1 MELIYQTLIRAFMQP
16 AVLVLGDLMIDTYLR
31 GASTRLSPEAPVPVV
46 DISSHTSVLGG
57 GANTAAN
64 LRHLGASVTFV
75 SLTGDDYAAALAVD
89 LLKKEGIRDE
99 VVRCQS
105 RTTIK
110 KTRVIAGQQLLTRYD
125 EGTEI
130 PLDKDCERQLI
141 AVLEREFPAHD
152 AIVIADYNKGLITS
166 AVIAALER
174 LSQQYPK
181 FVAVDAK
188 KLEQYKG
195 LKPSLAKPNYKE
207 MMATLQLPE
216 ASCNRTRQLEEM
228 GADIFAATGA
238 AVTAVTLDEEGALI
252 FQEDKLLCHTAARSV
267 SNPNVSGAG
276 DTYVSAFTLASLAGA
291 SAPTAAEIAGAA
303 ASVAISKNNTAHCRQ
318 AELIAYF
325 SMKDKYIRDLAEL
338 EALCDMYKE
347 QGKRIVFTNGC
358 FDILHS
364 GHVSYLERAA
374 SLGDILIVGVNT
386 DESIKRLKGAERPIN
401 SLNDRVQVLA
411 GLGAVAHV
419 IAFGSELDDTPESLI
434 RVIRPAVFAKGGD
447 YSREALPEA
456 AAVEEFGGDVVL
468 LPLVPDRSTTLIIK
482 RIYTTPALK
491 VAEG

>member
-1 MELIYQTLIRAFMQP
+1 MELIYQTLIKAFMQP

-75 SLTGDDYAAALAVD
+75 SLIGNDYGAELAGD
-89 LLKKEGIRDE
+89 LLQKEGIKDE
-99 VVRCQS
+99 VIRCDT
-105 RTTIK
+105 RTTMI

-125 EGTEI
+125 EGTEV
-130 PLDKDCERQLI
+130 PLDSDCEAQLI
-141 AVLEREFPAHD
+141 AVLEREFPLHD
-152 AIVIADYNKGLITS
+152 AIVIADYNKGLLTPGI
-166 AVIAALER
+166 IAALER

-181 FVAVDAK
+181 FIAVDAK
-188 KLEQYKG
+188 KLQQYKG
-195 LKPSLAKPNYKE
+195 LQPALAKPNFRE
-207 MMATLQLPE
+207 MMTMLELPE
-216 ASCNRTRQLEEM
+216 QPCSKAQQLEEM
-228 GADIFAATGA
+228 GERIYAITGA

-252 FQEDKLLCHTAARSV
+252 FQEDKLLCHTAARPV

-276 DTYVSAFTLASLAGA
+276 DTYISAFTLASLAGA
-291 SAPTAAEIAGAA
+291 SALTAAEIAGAA
-303 ASVAISKNNTAHCRQ
+303 ATVAIRKSNTAHCKQ
-318 AELIAYF
+318 SELVAYF
-325 SMKDKYIRDLAEL
+325 SMKDKYIRDMEEL
-338 EALCDMYKE
+338 EALCEMYKS
-347 QGKRIVFTNGC
+347 QGKKIVFTNGC

-386 DESIKRLKGAERPIN
+386 DESIKRLKGPERPIN
-401 SLNDRVQVLA
+401 HLNDRVQVLA
-411 GLGAVAHV
+411 GLGAVGHV
-419 IAFGSELDDTPESLI
+419 IAFGSAKDDTPESLI
-434 RVIRPAVFAKGGD
+434 RIIRPSVFAKGGD
-447 YSREALPEA
+447 YSRESLPEA
-456 AAVEEFGGDVVL
+456 AAVEEFGGEVVL

>member
-75 SLTGDDYAAALAVD
+75 SLIGDDYAAKLAGD
-89 LLKKEGIRDE
+89 LLAKEGIRDE
-99 VVRCQS
+99 VVRCAT
-105 RTTIK
+105 RTTMI

-125 EGTEI
+125 EGTEM
-130 PLDKDCERQLI
+130 PLDDACEAQLI
-141 AVLEREFPAHD
+141 AVLEREFPLHD
-152 AIVIADYNKGLITS
+152 AIVIADYNKGLLTPGI
-166 AVIAALER
+166 IATLER
-174 LSQQYPK
+174 LNEQHRK

-188 KLEQYKG
+188 KLQQYKG
-195 LKPSLAKPNYKE
+195 LQPALAKPNFKE
-207 MMATLQLPE
+207 MMAMLQLPE
-216 ASCNRTRQLEEM
+216 QPCSKAQQLEEM
-228 GADIFAATGA
+228 GEAIYATTGA
-238 AVTAVTLDEEGALI
+238 AITAVTLDEEGALI
-252 FQEDKLLCHTAARSV
+252 FQEDKLLCHTAARAV

-291 SAPTAAEIAGAA
+291 SPLTAAEIAGAA
-303 ASVAISKNNTAHCRQ
+303 ATVAIRKNNTAHCKQ

-325 SMKDKYIRDLAEL
+325 SMKDKYVRDAEEL
-338 EALCDMYKE
+338 EALCDMYKA
-347 QGKRIVFTNGC
+347 QGKKIVFTNGC

-374 SLGDILIVGVNT
+374 SLGDVLIVGVNT
-386 DESIKRLKGAERPIN
+386 DESIKRLKGPERPIN
-401 SLNDRVQVLA
+401 SLSDRVQVLA
-411 GLGAVAHV
+411 GLGAVSHL
-419 IAFGSELDDTPESLI
+419 IAFGSEQDDTPESLI
-434 RVIRPAVFAKGGD
+434 RIIKPSVFAKGGD
-447 YSREALPEA
+447 YSRESLPEA
-456 AAVEEFGGDVVL
+456 AAVEEFGGEVVL